1 MTNIIRILAEEDQES
16 LVLIDELG
24 SGTDPAEGAALAVAI
39 LSRFHQKEIRTL
51 ATTHYAQIKTFA
63 LTTEG
68 VQNACCEFD
77 VETLSPTYR
86 LMIGAVGASN
96 AFAISKRLGLED
108 DLIEDAR
115 EFLKQEE
122 DKER

>member
-1 MTNIIRILAEEDQES
+1 MTNIIRILDLADRDS

-39 LSRFHQKEIRTL
+39 LSRLHKRGIRTL
-51 ATTHYAQIKTFA
+51 ATTHYVQIKNFA
-63 LTTEG
+63 LTTDG

-86 LMIGAVGASN
+86 LMIGEVGASN
-96 AFAISKRLGLED
+96 AFAISRRLGLED
-108 DLIEDAR
+108 DLIQDAKDYLAH
-115 EFLKQEE
+115 EQGIL
-122 DKER
+122 